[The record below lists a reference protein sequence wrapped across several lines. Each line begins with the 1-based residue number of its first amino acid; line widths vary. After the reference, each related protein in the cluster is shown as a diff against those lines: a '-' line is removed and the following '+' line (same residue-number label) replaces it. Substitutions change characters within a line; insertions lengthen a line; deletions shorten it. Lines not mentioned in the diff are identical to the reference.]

1 MLKLNQIKGDLMCH
15 KLGNCSVAVD
25 YSTWEESVGM
35 TVKDSRFTFI
45 QDWAKYHDPNDL
57 MWNNEG
63 WYDLHEI
70 FHKYIKKALAKQG
83 IKQGANII
91 RIGKKSITVELE
103 EGNDEEWY
111 KDTFGKE
118 HTMDCSYFVK
128 DHKEF
133 SLYGA
138 ASLMSS
144 VIDQEELLVDYL
156 LYTDNLVA
164 ELKTALRKTVKLLR
178 DDLEEYTYQRHTLNE
193 LGLQFLI
200 DGCNDLL
207 KDYEVA

>member
-1 MLKLNQIKGDLMCH
+1 MLKLDQIKGDLMCH

-25 YSTWEESVGM
+25 YSDWDESVGI

-45 QDWAKYHDPNDL
+45 QDWANHYNDML
-57 MWNNEG
+57 EGNEA
-63 WYDLHEI
+63 WYEMQDV
-70 FHKYIKKALAKQG
+70 FHKYINKALAKQG

-91 RIGKKSITVELE
+91 RIGKKSLTIELE
-103 EGNDEEWY
+103 EGSDEDWY
-111 KDTFGKE
+111 QDTFGKQ
-118 HTMDCSYFVK
+118 HKIDCSYWVK
-128 DHKEF
+128 SNTEF
-133 SLYGA
+133 SPYGA

-144 VIDQEELLVDYL
+144 AIDKEELLVDYL

-164 ELKTALRKTVKLLR
+164 ELKTQLRKTVVWLR
-178 DDLEEYTYQRHTLNE
+178 NDFEEFTYERHTLKE

-207 KDYEVA
+207 KDYE